1 MTTEIKGNQSEECRP
16 KYGKNYA
23 QLSTKQSKGFL

>member
-16 KYGKNYA
+16 KYEKIMQ